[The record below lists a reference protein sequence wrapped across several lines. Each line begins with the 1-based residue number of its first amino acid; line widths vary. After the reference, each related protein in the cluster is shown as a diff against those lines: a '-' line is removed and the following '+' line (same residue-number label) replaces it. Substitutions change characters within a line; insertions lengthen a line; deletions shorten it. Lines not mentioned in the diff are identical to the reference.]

1 MRKTKPGGRSPGRSP
16 VGARSGDVDDYIAR
30 TPEPARSMLRKM
42 RAAIRA
48 AVPPDAAEIISYRI
62 PAFRRKRVLVWYAAF
77 ANHCSLFPTGS
88 IIEAFKRD
96 LEGYVISKGTIQFP
110 LDRPVPTALIKK
122 LVRARVAAAESSK
135 R

>member
-1 MRKTKPGGRSPGRSP
+1 MRKTKSGGRSVGRSP
-16 VGARSGDVDDYIAR
+16 VGTRSGDVDDYIAR

-48 AVPPDAAEIISYRI
+48 AVPPDTAEIISYRI
-62 PAFRRKRVLVWYAAF
+62 PAFKRKRVLVWYAAF

-88 IIEAFKRD
+88 IIEAFQRD
-96 LEGYVISKGTIQFP
+96 LDGYVISKGTIQFP

-122 LVRARVAAAESSK
+122 LVRARVDAADSGK
-135 R
+135 P

>member
-1 MRKTKPGGRSPGRSP
+1 MSQTKRTGRSTRRS
-16 VGARSGDVDDYIAR
+16 VAGAAPATVDDYIAR

-48 AVPPDAAEIISYRI
+48 AVPPDTAEIISYRI

-88 IIEAFKRD
+88 IIEAFKHD
-96 LEGYVISKGTIQFP
+96 LDGYVIAKGTIQFP

-122 LVRARVAAAESSK
+122 LIRARVAAAESGK

>member
-1 MRKTKPGGRSPGRSP
+1 MRKTKSGGRSAGRSP

-30 TPEPARSMLRKM
+30 TPEPARSMLREM

-48 AVPPDAAEIISYRI
+48 AVPPDTAEIISYRI
-62 PAFRRKRVLVWYAAF
+62 PAFKRKRVLVWYAAF

-88 IIEAFKRD
+88 IIEAFQRD
-96 LEGYVISKGTIQFP
+96 LDGYVISKGTIQFP

-122 LVRARVAAAESSK
+122 LVRARVAAADSGK
-135 R
+135 P